1 MFNDAETASKESSR
15 ESPSSRSTTVPKRA
29 RVNDLPDGKGATKQR
44 LDTTTTVVT
53 SRPKSSNATS
63 VLKKSQPSGVIS
75 KAAVPKDRNTE
86 GVRNEIDGSSS
97 KPQPLKLVK
106 LSTAPSNL
114 APRGASDVTSAATLN
129 APRDGANGKDTPAAN
144 TINSNVAVARDRLE
158 SAPQPA
164 PKIVGPARRGPI
176 NMFTEP
182 KAKPRQRQRVNEY
195 TPKDSTDPQFVS
207 LRQMG
212 KIQRYSHNEPP
223 PDPNALTFIDPT
235 TGKTTNGADG
245 NSSTSDALRLDTN
258 VTRISEA
265 ESSADPRPS
274 SALSRRSTSMSG
286 FQREALQGRPPTVNP
301 WSAQGTEPRFA
312 YPSARTNLPYL
323 SRKQLTCRF
332 WLRGTCKKSEE
343 ECPYA
348 HTWTGQM
355 APKSA
360 LVCQYWAKG
369 RCKHSDEQCEYHH
382 THDFQ
387 RNIDGARREG
397 CEDVNDFYAAQQA
410 RRRSESPDRYGLR
423 QDEAEGRRSRVDLP
437 HLKTRPDERTPIQ
450 SPSLASTTSI
460 EPRRDIYTHHMED
473 TAVDDTTMDDTAM
486 DNLVNM
492 APAQIPTVAMP
503 GAMTL
508 TLIDKD
514 TAEPLSTRLSISP
527 ASQPTST
534 MDVKLVFDTKAS
546 RVKFLDAIGE
556 KPTLESSEICRS
568 RDFEAYWFSKDKAW
582 ASGGVICTPG
592 DTVATYL
599 EDYLVLHS
607 SCIAIRDENFTFI
620 VYPTQNPDW
629 QFMPSRG
636 PDRSGLRWYLQA
648 AVPDTLESI
657 IIKPS
662 RSSFISMCAEH
673 LELNPE
679 VLFAG
684 NRGKQ
689 VEKIVY
695 LFFPEGT
702 LETKLVEVFL
712 NEAGAKFVHSE
723 DCDLW
728 NQFCGK
734 GLNSNRVILF
744 HPLMHAFWK
753 VPEFWNVLT
762 TGHSIFQ
769 IGVSKSVKP
778 RPDSP
783 FKYNCKRLFPSGS
796 LTLLTDGVFKH
807 DPAHAYQ
814 VLKIYEGHKIKPE
827 GGRTDRIFCRPGILA
842 WLAELIDEDREQGTL
857 TEDSPRIKCW
867 QLVCELLSMPVAD
880 NNRNPFRS
888 DMRVPHMLYSPP
900 KSEMPSYGPLW
911 DSSEEEATEFLVNWF
926 AGHAIQEC
934 ENYRRFNVLYE
945 QHTTLSAQTPGLNQ
959 PDNPKDPKQWMQK
972 YTHLKITTPARFVVQ
987 VQNYEK
993 SKNALR

>member
-1 MFNDAETASKESSR
+1 
-15 ESPSSRSTTVPKRA
+15 
-29 RVNDLPDGKGATKQR
+29 
-44 LDTTTTVVT
+44 VVT
-53 SRPKSSNATS
+53 SRPKSST
-63 VLKKSQPSGVIS
+63 VLKKSQSSVAIS
-75 KAAVPKDRNTE
+75 QAATSKDRDSE
-86 GVRNEIDGSSS
+86 RVGKEADSSSS
-97 KPQPLKLVK
+97 KTQPPKLAK
-106 LSTAPSNL
+106 SSTAPDNL
-114 APRGASDVTSAATLN
+114 ALRRASEVTSAATLN
-129 APRDGANGKDTPAAN
+129 TSRDGANGKNIPATN
-144 TINSNVAVARDRLE
+144 TTNSNVAVAKDRLP
-158 SAPQPA
+158 SAPQPVA
-164 PKIVGPARRGPI
+164 RIAGPARRAPI
-176 NMFTEP
+176 SMFIEP

-195 TPKDSTDPQFVS
+195 TPKDSTGPQFVS
-207 LRQMG
+207 LRQKG
-212 KIQRYSHNEPP
+212 KIQRYSQNEPP
-223 PDPNALTFIDPT
+223 PDPDALTFIDPT
-235 TGKTTNGADG
+235 TGRTTNGGDG
-245 NSSTSDALRLDTN
+245 DSSTSNALRLNTS
-258 VTRISEA
+258 VSRISEA

-274 SALSRRSTSMSG
+274 SALVRRSTSMSG
-286 FQREALQGRPPTVNP
+286 VQREALQGRSPTVTP
-301 WSAQGTEPRFA
+301 WSVQGTEPRFA
-312 YPSARTNLPYL
+312 YPSARANLSYL

-348 HTWTGQM
+348 HTRTGQM

-397 CEDVNDFYAAQQA
+397 LEDVNGFYAAQQA

-423 QDEAEGRRSRVDLP
+423 QDEAEGRRPRDLP
-437 HLKTRPDERTPIQ
+437 HLRIRPDERTPIQ

-460 EPRRDIYTHHMED
+460 EPRRDPYTPHMED
-473 TAVDDTTMDDTAM
+473 TAMEDLVDEPPLDLART
-486 DNLVNM
+486 
-492 APAQIPTVAMP
+492 QIPTVATP
-503 GAMTL
+503 GTMTL

-514 TAEPLSTRLSISP
+514 TPEPLNTRLSIGP
-527 ASQPTST
+527 ASQSTCT
-534 MDVKLVFDTKAS
+534 MDVKLTFDTRSS
-546 RVKFLDAIGE
+546 RVKFLDAVGE

-568 RDFEAYWFSKDKAW
+568 RDFEAYWFSNDKAW
-582 ASGGVICTPG
+582 ASGGVIRTPG

-607 SCIAIRDENFTFI
+607 SCIAIRDENLTFI

-629 QFMPSRG
+629 QFMPNRG

-648 AVPDTLESI
+648 AVADTLESI

-662 RSSFISMCAEH
+662 KSSFISMCAEH

-695 LFFPEGT
+695 LFFPKGT

-744 HPLMHAFWK
+744 HPLMDAFWK

-814 VLKIYEGHKIKPE
+814 VLKIYEGHKVKPE

-842 WLAELIDEDREQGTL
+842 WLAELIDEDREKGTL

-888 DMRVPHMLYSPP
+888 DMRIPHMLYSPP

-911 DSSEEEATEFLVNWF
+911 DSCEEEATEFLVNWF

-945 QHTTLSAQTPGLNQ
+945 QHATLSAQTPGLNQ
-959 PDNPKDPKQWMQK
+959 PDNPKDPKEWMAK